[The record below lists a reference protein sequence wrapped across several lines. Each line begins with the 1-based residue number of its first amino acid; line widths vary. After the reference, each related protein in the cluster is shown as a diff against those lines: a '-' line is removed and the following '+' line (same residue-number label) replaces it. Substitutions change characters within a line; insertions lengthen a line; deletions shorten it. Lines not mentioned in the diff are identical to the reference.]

1 MNSKDI
7 QLKIFQ
13 KLLEQYGPRK
23 WWPARTRFE
32 VIVGAVLTQNVTWK
46 NAKKAV
52 DNLKKAG
59 LLSPIAIS
67 LANHKEVAE
76 RIISS
81 RYYNQKAKKL
91 KEFSLFLM
99 KKHAGSLNKLFSG
112 EMEDLREELLKIK
125 GIGKET
131 ADCILLYAGKMP
143 SFVSDAYTKRFLDRY
158 GLLKGMQTYDDIRDF
173 FMQNLPE
180 DVYLYN
186 EYHALIVHHG
196 HAVCQSKPNC
206 QDCPVRAID
215 KTTYC
220 HYAIGGILENN
231 ATSYKK

>member
-1 MNSKDI
+1 MTNSKDI

-13 KLLEQYGPRK
+13 KLLRKYGPRK
-23 WWPARTRFE
+23 WWPAKTRFE
-32 VIVGAVLTQNVTWK
+32 VIAGAVLTQNVTWK

-59 LLSPIAIS
+59 LLSPRAM
-67 LANHKEVAE
+67 ACAKHKEVAK

-99 KKHAGSLNKLFSG
+99 NKYSGSLNKLFNKK
-112 EMEDLREELLKIK
+112 MEDLREELLKIK

-158 GLLKGMQTYDDIRDF
+158 GLLKGMKTYDEIRDF

-186 EYHALIVHHG
+186 EYHALIVHHS

-206 QDCPVRAID
+206 QNCPVRTID
-215 KTTYC
+215 ERIYC
-220 HYAIGGILENN
+220 HYAASLP
-231 ATSYKK
+231 TKP

>member
-1 MNSKDI
+1 MGPKNI
-7 QLKIFQ
+7 QLRIFK
-13 KLLEQYGPRK
+13 KLLSQYGPRE

-32 VIVGAVLTQNVTWK
+32 VIVGAILTQNVTWK

-59 LLSPIAIS
+59 LLSAAAIASARHEEI
-67 LANHKEVAE
+67 AE
-76 RIISS
+76 KIISS

-91 KEFSLFLM
+91 KNFSLFLM
-99 KKHAGSLNKLFSG
+99 NKYSGSLNKLFSVK
-112 EMEDLREELLKIK
+112 MEDLRQELLNIK

-131 ADCILLYAGKMP
+131 ADCILLYAGGMP
-143 SFVSDAYTKRFLDRY
+143 SFVSDAYTKRFLERY
-158 GLLKGMQTYDDIRDF
+158 GLLKGMETYDDIRDF
-173 FMQNLPE
+173 FMQDLPK

-196 HAVCQSKPNC
+196 HSVCRSKPNC

-215 KTTYC
+215 KKTYC
-220 HYAIGGILENN
+220 HYVA
-231 ATSYKK
+231 AK

>member
-1 MNSKDI
+1 MSVPL
-7 QLKIFQ
+7 LKIFQ
-13 KLLEQYGPRK
+13 KLLKQYGLRK
-23 WWPARTRFE
+23 WWPAKTRFE
-32 VIVGAVLTQNVTWK
+32 VIAGAVLTQNVTWK

-59 LLSPIAIS
+59 LLSPMV
-67 LANHKEVAE
+67 LASAKHQEVAK

-99 KKHAGSLNKLFSG
+99 NKYGGSLNKLFSK
-112 EMEDLREELLKIK
+112 EMEDLRGELLKIK

-158 GLLKGMQTYDDIRDF
+158 GFLKGMETYDEIRSF
-173 FMQNLPE
+173 FMQNLPK

-186 EYHALIVHHG
+186 EYHALIVYHG
-196 HAVCQSKPNC
+196 HTVCQSKPNC
-206 QDCPVRAID
+206 PNCPVRTID
-215 KTTYC
+215 EKIYC
-220 HYAIGGILENN
+220 HYAASLP
-231 ATSYKK
+231 TKS

>member
-1 MNSKDI
+1 MNSKNI

-13 KLLEQYGPRK
+13 KLLRKYGPRK

-32 VIVGAVLTQNVTWK
+32 VIAGAVLTQNVTWK

-59 LLSPIAIS
+59 LLSPMAIAS
-67 LANHKEVAE
+67 AKHKEVAE

-81 RYYNQKAKKL
+81 RYYNQKTKKL

-99 KKHAGSLNKLFSG
+99 NRYAGSLNKLFSE

-158 GLLKGMQTYDDIRDF
+158 GLLKDMKTYDDIRNF

-186 EYHALIVHHG
+186 EYHALIVYHG

-206 QDCPVRAID
+206 RNCPVRIID
-215 KTTYC
+215 EKIYC
-220 HYAIGGILENN
+220 HYAESKNRL
-231 ATSYKK
+231 S

>member
-1 MNSKDI
+1 MNLKNI

-13 KLLEQYGPRK
+13 KLLNQYGHRQ

-32 VIVGAVLTQNVTWK
+32 VIAGAVLTQNVTWK

-59 LLSPIAIS
+59 LLSPMAIAS
-67 LANHKEVAE
+67 ARHKELAD

-99 KKHAGSLNKLFSG
+99 KKYAGSLNKLFSKK
-112 EMEDLREELLKIK
+112 MEDLREELLQIK

-158 GLLKGMQTYDDIRDF
+158 GLLKGMKTYDEIRDF
-173 FMQNLPE
+173 FMQNLPK

-186 EYHALIVHHG
+186 EYHALIVYHG
-196 HAVCQSKPNC
+196 HHVCQSKPNC
-206 QDCPVRAID
+206 QHCPVRIID
-215 KTTYC
+215 EKIYC
-220 HYAIGGILENN
+220 HYAE
-231 ATSYKK
+231 SK

>member
-1 MNSKDI
+1 MAMA
-7 QLKIFQ
+7 
-13 KLLEQYGPRK
+13 Y
-23 WWPARTRFE
+23 
-32 VIVGAVLTQNVTWK
+32 
-46 NAKKAV
+46 AK
-52 DNLKKAG
+52 
-59 LLSPIAIS
+59 
-67 LANHKEVAE
+67 HKEVAE

-99 KKHAGSLNKLFSG
+99 NKYSGSLNKLFNKK
-112 EMEDLREELLKIK
+112 MEDLREELLKIK

-158 GLLKGMQTYDDIRDF
+158 GLLKGMKTYDEIRDF

-186 EYHALIVHHG
+186 EYHALIVHHS

-206 QDCPVRAID
+206 QNCPVRIID
-215 KTTYC
+215 EKIYC
-220 HYAIGGILENN
+220 HYARI
-231 ATSYKK
+231 K

>member
-1 MNSKDI
+1 MSVPL
-7 QLKIFQ
+7 LKIFQ
-13 KLLEQYGPRK
+13 KLLKQYGPRK
-23 WWPARTRFE
+23 WWPAKTRFE
-32 VIVGAVLTQNVTWK
+32 VIAGAVLTQNVTWK

-59 LLSPIAIS
+59 LLSPVA
-67 LANHKEVAE
+67 LAGAKHEEVAQQ
-76 RIISS
+76 IISS

-91 KEFSLFLM
+91 KEFSRFLM
-99 KKHAGSLNKLFSG
+99 EKYDGSLNRLFSG
-112 EMEDLREELLKIK
+112 KMEDLREELLNIK
-125 GIGKET
+125 GIGRET

-158 GLLKGMQTYDDIRDF
+158 GLLKGMETYDEIRNF

-186 EYHALIVHHG
+186 EYHALIVFHG
-196 HAVCQSKPNC
+196 HHICQSKPDCRN
-206 QDCPVRAID
+206 CPVRTID

-220 HYAIGGILENN
+220 HYGRI
-231 ATSYKK
+231 TSKAF